1 MRTDDPTAAIA
12 RIFADPTAAFT
23 IDEIAARF
31 DMTLGEV
38 IRRSPTAS
46 SSGSTTSAY
55 QGRLRSWRADRSTP
69 G

>member
-38 IRRSPTAS
+38 IRALSDRVVLRIDDECVP
-46 SSGSTTSAY
+46 GSTQVVAS
-55 QGRLRSWRADRSTP
+55 
-69 G
+69 

>member
-38 IRRSPTAS
+38 IRALRPRRPPDRRQCVP
-46 SSGSTTSAY
+46 GSTQVVAS
-55 QGRLRSWRADRSTP
+55 
-69 G
+69 

>member
-12 RIFADPTAAFT
+12 RIFADPTAVLT

-38 IRRSPTAS
+38 IRALSDLEAIRVVRRIDDEYVP
-46 SSGSTTSAY
+46 GSTQVVAS
-55 QGRLRSWRADRSTP
+55 
-69 G
+69 